1 MTTESTGARSR
12 RNTSGLS
19 AHQDGNREQIVI
31 RIEATKAEI
40 DAEIKRDGEYKQ
52 NGGALNLRHFLERAA
67 VGYST
72 LKNKS
77 HKLTTKANLDAW
89 ITNTNDKLDR
99 ITSDN
104 VDDNAN
110 LPVRILL
117 EKALREFDTFKIKY
131 EELKSERDS
140 IIKDLSDTREELT
153 AAKARIAMMS
163 SSRPRSVN

>member
-1 MTTESTGARSR
+1 MTTASTGARSR

-40 DAEIKRDGEYKQ
+40 DAEIERDGEYKQ
-52 NGGALNLRHFLERAA
+52 NGGTLNLKHFLERAA

-89 ITNTNDKLDR
+89 IITTNDNLYR
-99 ITSDN
+99 IASDN
-104 VDDNAN
+104 FDDNAN
-110 LPVRILL
+110 LPVHKIL
-117 EKALREFDTFKIKY
+117 EKALRELDIIKIKY
-131 EELKSERDS
+131 EELEFERDS
-140 IIKDLSDTREELT
+140 LRKYLSDTREELT

-163 SSRPRSVN
+163 NSRPRPVN